1 MRRIL
6 GVIYWILIA
15 TGVVFGQPASKRGSN
30 VVIAAVG
37 DVMMGTAFP
46 GPQYLPH
53 DDGRTLFAAVTE
65 SLRQADI
72 AFFNMEGIFADDG
85 EPAKKCRDPK
95 KCYVF
100 RTPSHY
106 IQNLTAAGF
115 DFASLANNHCR
126 DFGMPALKNTMAIM
140 DSVGI
145 QFSGPKGFFARKTVG
160 QTSVAML
167 AFAPYEGPLYN
178 FLNLSDAKKRVAAL
192 KMVYDIVLVSFHGG
206 AEGAR
211 FTHVPDSTEVFYGE
225 NRGNLREFAHEMI
238 EAGADLVLGHG
249 PHVPRAMEIY
259 QNRLIAYSLGNFL
272 TWGRFNLSGP
282 NGLTYILQ
290 TELSPTGAF
299 LAGKIIAC
307 RQKPPGILS
316 LDPEGRVIPLLNS
329 LAKSDFPQTGVFI
342 EADGTIRLPAIS
354 QRDLTR

>member
-1 MRRIL
+1 
-6 GVIYWILIA
+6 VI
-15 TGVVFGQPASKRGSN
+15 S
-30 VVIAAVG
+30 AVG

-46 GPQYLPH
+46 GPEYLPPN
-53 DDGRTLFAAVTE
+53 DGVALFEAVTKD
-65 SLRQADI
+65 LRQADI
-72 AFFNMEGIFADDG
+72 AFFNMEGTFADDG

-106 IQNLTAAGF
+106 VKNLTTAGF

-126 DFGMPALKNTMAIM
+126 DFGMPALKNTMAIL

-145 QFSGPKGFFARKTVG
+145 QFSGPKGTFARKTVG
-160 QTSVAML
+160 TTSVAML

-178 FLNLSDAKKRVAAL
+178 FLNLTDAKKRVAAL
-192 KMVYDIVLVSFHGG
+192 KLVYDIVLVSFHGG

-211 FTHVPDSTEVFYGE
+211 FTHVPDSTEEFYGE
-225 NRGNLREFAHEMI
+225 NRGNLREFAHEII

-259 QNRLIAYSLGNFL
+259 QNRLIAYSLGNFV

-290 TELSPTGAF
+290 TELSPDGAF
-299 LAGKIIAC
+299 LSGKVIAC
-307 RQKPPGILS
+307 HQKSPGHLTV
-316 LDPEGRVIPLLNS
+316 DPEGRVISLLNS
-329 LAKSDFPQTGVFI
+329 LAKSDFPETGVFI
-342 EADGTIRLPAIS
+342 QADGTICPPA
-354 QRDLTR
+354 TP